1 MKVRD
6 GITICTICITAC
18 IISTKE
24 IEDGTKLKNVLRFSH
39 LRSQTNSTTNWIDVI
54 NESAGESKFILQLFE
69 YHRDIRGLS
78 PGSIILKV
86 WGREKTPFLSMI
98 ISK

>member
-1 MKVRD
+1 MLISKYLAVSSHLCTDWATKVCSMKVRD

-24 IEDGTKLKNVLRFSH
+24 IEDGTKLRNVLRFSH
-39 LRSQTNSTTNWIDVI
+39 LRSQLILYLI

-69 YHRDIRGLS
+69 YHRDIRGL
-78 PGSIILKV
+78 
-86 WGREKTPFLSMI
+86 
-98 ISK
+98 

>member
-69 YHRDIRGLS
+69 YRGLS

-86 WGREKTPFLSMI
+86 WGSEKTSFLSMNI
-98 ISK
+98 RK

>member
-1 MKVRD
+1 MVLQFVQFVLQLVLYPQK
-6 GITICTICITAC
+6 
-18 IISTKE
+18 
-24 IEDGTKLKNVLRFSH
+24 KLKMGQNWETFWDLATFDH
-39 LRSQTNSTTNWIDVI
+39 KQTPQLILYVI

-86 WGREKTPFLSMI
+86 WGSEKTSFLSMI
-98 ISK
+98 IRK